1 MLKSWVLLR
10 FRVSPIIEFHRITV
24 TSCALSTR
32 LINGHDYDDTGARRL
47 AIVNSRRLD
56 GRPIGP
62 GRVLGLAGP
71 VFRQDHSRRA
81 PTLADVC
88 FRLSDTLFPLQVP
101 NRKHASAPA
110 RPPVPPPTTSAPM
123 CRCAD
128 ACFIWTAWR
137 RYSTTAP
144 VRLHECKMKI
154 DGNYEISLTNKLIQ
168 YNSAEFH
175 KYITI
180 IQNA

>member
-1 MLKSWVLLR
+1 MR

-123 CRCAD
+123 WPCGAD
-128 ACFIWTAWR
+128 ACFIWTVAIR
-137 RYSTTAP
+137 PCGQVNPRTTE
-144 VRLHECKMKI
+144 LGDTSE
-154 DGNYEISLTNKLIQ
+154 GTLLN
-168 YNSAEFH
+168 
-175 KYITI
+175 TI
-180 IQNA
+180 RPKQ